1 MENQDLLE
9 LNHEI
14 WVLIRDLHHKISLV
28 RQKELSQS
36 KITSRQFYILRII
49 KSLGSD
55 ARLSAIAKETERKL
69 DVISRQAALMEKD
82 GLIKRIKDKPKSR
95 LLRLEL
101 TKKGRAMLKISQYS
115 KGMNEGISV
124 LTEEQRRQLLLY
136 LNQMLIKLNQYT
148 TEKFED

>member
-101 TKKGRAMLKISQYS
+101 TKKGRTMLKISQYS